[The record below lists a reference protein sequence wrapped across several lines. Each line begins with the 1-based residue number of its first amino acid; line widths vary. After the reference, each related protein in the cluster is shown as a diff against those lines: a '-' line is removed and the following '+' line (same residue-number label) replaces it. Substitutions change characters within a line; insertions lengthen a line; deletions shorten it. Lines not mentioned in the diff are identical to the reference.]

1 VIIYAELNEN
11 KVIMSYAS
19 NKDLIRKIEIETD
32 IDLNTIDI
40 VENYKLEDGKLIEL
54 TDEEK
59 EANKIDIC
67 PGKTVEERLL
77 EAEIE
82 NKKLKQHQEF
92 IEECLMEMAQI
103 VYS

>member
-1 VIIYAELNEN
+1 MIIYAELNEN

-67 PGKTVEERLL
+67 EPTDRERMEQIEGMVGML
-77 EAEIE
+77 AEQ
-82 NKKLKQHQEF
+82 LAKQS
-92 IEECLMEMAQI
+92 LGM
-103 VYS
+103 